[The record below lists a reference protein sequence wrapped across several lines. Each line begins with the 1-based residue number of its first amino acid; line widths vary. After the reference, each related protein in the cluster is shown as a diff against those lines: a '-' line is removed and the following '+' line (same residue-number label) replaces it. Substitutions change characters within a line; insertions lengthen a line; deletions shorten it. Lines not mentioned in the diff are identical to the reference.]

1 MVYLWHFYFYAKV
14 LFRTTQVVSLENQ
27 VKMENFMKRNYRL
40 FLCILLSMPV
50 LLLSGCDLPS
60 RLNFGKTSGSGE
72 SISKSG
78 FILIPSLPSPY
89 MEQKT
94 KPCSMTVFLWQTL
107 MKIIFPTRSQTAMCQ
122 KSMQQAV
129 HLSPCMKRPQN

>member
-1 MVYLWHFYFYAKV
+1 
-14 LFRTTQVVSLENQ
+14 
-27 VKMENFMKRNYRL
+27 MKRNYRL

-78 FILIPSLPSPY
+78 FYFNTVITVTLYGTKDETLLDDCFSL
-89 MEQKT
+89 
-94 KPCSMTVFLWQTL
+94 
-107 MKIIFPTRSQTAMCQ
+107 AMCQ